1 MKTQSRVKYKQLVK
15 LFENMRQKQ
24 IRLLLL
30 CILADGLNLY
40 MLFQIQGFVDLVTG
54 RESFEKVLQV
64 FLRIV
69 LIGLLFLI
77 AQIIQANEWQVFRH
91 SVINQ
96 MRTMMYRR
104 LLTWKA
110 AFFDKRTTGDIVSS
124 VMEDGSM
131 IAQNAGIS
139 ILMLILNL
147 FKLIVVAGVLLYEN
161 MVMGLA
167 AILICTAY
175 FFVNNQINKTT
186 RERYQEFSQE
196 EADLTQHVSEDT
208 KAVLEIKTLNEK
220 AYFNQKLE
228 NHVWERYFKAV
239 KKVIHIDTCST
250 AAISVICALFPLLMV
265 LMGGIFLYHG
275 EITVGTII
283 LFYTYSQEMIEPLRN
298 LADFYRGRQK
308 ALGSAERIYDYLF
321 TDENEGKTSLDIEG
335 TIDLSIDINRFAWAD
350 KTILQDIHE
359 TYQAGD
365 CIFVKGDSGTGKT
378 TLLRLICG
386 FYPIQDGAICINR
399 KAVDR
404 IREESLFEV
413 VKILFQEP
421 VILEGTLRE
430 NIVLGEDYS
439 DDEIM
444 TVLERVQLKELAIE
458 RGLGYLITEAGK
470 NLSGGQK
477 QRLAL
482 ARILIRRPKI
492 LIMDEATNGLDADTE
507 ELVIKSIKKY
517 IEESSSILIVTSHKE
532 ALQRICN
539 KTIVLQHVS

>member
-15 LFENMRQKQ
+15 LFENLRQKQ
-24 IRLLLL
+24 IRLLLAS
-30 CILADGLNLY
+30 ILADGLNLY

-54 RESFEKVLQV
+54 GENFEKVLQI
-64 FLRIV
+64 FLWIV
-69 LIGLLFLI
+69 LIGILFLI
-77 AQIIQANEWQVFRH
+77 AQIYQANEWQVFRH
-91 SVINQ
+91 TVINQ

-147 FKLIVVAGVLLYEN
+147 FKLIVVAGVLLYEH
-161 MVMGLA
+161 MVMGFA
-167 AILICTAY
+167 AIIVCAAY
-175 FFVNNQINKTT
+175 FFVNNLINKTT

-208 KAVLEIKTLNEK
+208 KAVLEIKMLNEK
-220 AYFNQKLE
+220 PYFNQKFE

-250 AAISVICALFPLLMV
+250 AAISVICVLFPLLMV
-265 LMGGIFLYHG
+265 LMGGIFLYRG

-321 TDENEGKTSLDIEG
+321 TDENQGKTPLNIEG

-350 KTILQDIHE
+350 KTILHDIHE

-365 CIFVKGDSGTGKT
+365 CIFVKGDSGAGKT

-386 FYPIQDGAICINR
+386 FYSIQDGEICINK
-399 KAVDR
+399 KAVDM
-404 IREESLFEV
+404 IREES
-413 VKILFQEP
+413 
-421 VILEGTLRE
+421 
-430 NIVLGEDYS
+430 
-439 DDEIM
+439 
-444 TVLERVQLKELAIE
+444 
-458 RGLGYLITEAGK
+458 
-470 NLSGGQK
+470 
-477 QRLAL
+477 
-482 ARILIRRPKI
+482 
-492 LIMDEATNGLDADTE
+492 
-507 ELVIKSIKKY
+507 
-517 IEESSSILIVTSHKE
+517 
-532 ALQRICN
+532 
-539 KTIVLQHVS
+539 